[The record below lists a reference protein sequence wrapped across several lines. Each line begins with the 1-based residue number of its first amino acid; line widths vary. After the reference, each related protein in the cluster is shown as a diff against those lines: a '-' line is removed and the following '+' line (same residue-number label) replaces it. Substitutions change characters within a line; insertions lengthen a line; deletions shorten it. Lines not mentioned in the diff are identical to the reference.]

1 MMDEFNLY
9 NGFIDDN
16 TFATLPF
23 FKIDES
29 EEDIYIE
36 WNVGNRLDKVAYKY
50 YQNAAFG
57 KFILL
62 ANPQYLSEGDINIGD
77 ILRIPMPK
85 DNMLSIIR
93 NRINLSRLF

>member
-16 TFATLPF
+16 TFATLPY

-29 EEDIYIE
+29 DEDIYIE
-36 WNVGNRLDKVAYKY
+36 WNVGNRLDILAYKY
-50 YQNAAFG
+50 FQNAALW

-62 ANPQYLSEGDINIGD
+62 ANPQYLCEGDINIGD
-77 ILRIPMPK
+77 ILRIPITK
-85 DNMLSIIR
+85 ENMFSII
-93 NRINLSRLF
+93 NRRVDIAKRF